1 MENDDWQQNFTTY
14 ICIKFPGTFKFQT
27 NYLNFKHKIIYKSKP
42 CTLYWVKWVIFMTL
56 YIIQCNVPILH
67 VKRWHMNFSWKS

>member
-42 CTLYWVKWVIFMTL
+42 CTLY
-56 YIIQCNVPILH
+56 
-67 VKRWHMNFSWKS
+67 